1 MNMNLIQ
8 DRLGNLLQSL
18 KMSAMKRQLIKHMYV
33 CFMSKVL
40 QDGKNKIM
48 INTKSYH
55 AAAETNRT
63 RNHEIVSSI
72 PGLIQWVKELAWP

>member
-1 MNMNLIQ
+1 MNLIQ

-40 QDGKNKIM
+40 QDGKIKIM
-48 INTKSYH
+48 IYTSSSH
-55 AAAETNRT
+55 GAAETNPT